1 MAKEIDMEMNDVVDL
16 DAAFAQ
22 FWREQQEKSK
32 PSACNGSK
40 KEEETT

>member
-1 MAKEIDMEMNDVVDL
+1 MTKEIDMKMNDVVDL

-22 FWREQQEKSK
+22 FWREQQEKRK